1 MTNLT
6 KSFVA
11 INYISCS
18 PEYIDRFEELFGS
31 RAGAIDLMPGFHN
44 MHVLRP
50 AATGEPYL
58 IVSYWENEASFKAW
72 TGSPEFLE
80 GHKRG
85 FADLAAAK
93 VAGKPAP
100 MHSSFKTYNVISE

>member
-1 MTNLT
+1 MTNLP

-18 PEYIDRFEELFGS
+18 PEYIGRFEELFAS

-50 AATGEPYL
+50 SAAGEPYL
-58 IVSYWENEASFKAW
+58 IVSYWDNEASFKAW
-72 TGSPEFLE
+72 TGSPAFLE

-93 VAGKPAP
+93 AAGKPAP
-100 MHSSFKTYNVISE
+100 MHSDFKTYSVISE